1 MKKLFCV
8 FLSAFLSLLF
18 TLCVQAAEVTVYL
31 NGSQMD
37 FGRAEPE
44 IKNSRV
50 MLPFRDIAEAM
61 GAEVTW
67 DKETKQMCLLKNG
80 RTVVH
85 TLNQN
90 YIYVNG
96 EAKAYDTSSD
106 EVNGRTRMPVVM
118 LAESLGAKVSWD
130 AETKSVYVST
140 TDSAKVITTMFD
152 SNVVIDGETV
162 TASVITTDATERIKL
177 VDTLTGNVINESYSS
192 ADYGDGKKVFT
203 ISYTPSLTNASEN
216 TPVSIYAGDSTGYN
230 EDAGTYYTGSI
241 LSILDTNPK
250 IRSIVTSENSV
261 DKNDYVTMKIY
272 TNTAADR
279 VRVESEFQSTRDQL
293 TNFTEYG
300 NERVFEYK
308 VKMTQKGDFAF
319 FIYPGSG
326 EGYEPTYETVR
337 IGVASSSTRK
347 DKEDEAT
354 LTIRSVN
361 VTTDNIAI
369 GEMATVLVTTSSDIS
384 YVELYNSAD
393 ARLDKVSHAKSKN
406 DTDNKYTWELSF
418 RVDEWGSAKYTVK
431 AYNSSDESTKD
442 TFYLTGEKYDDAELA
457 ILSVTQKDNDA
468 SVGETVKFSVKTT
481 GAATMLEV
489 YDVSGNIIETLHQQE
504 ASTSSKTWN
513 FSVMVESETKRT
525 FHVYAYDENKNS
537 VNKKF
542 IVDVDGS
549 AEDPQIIEIDLEDS
563 TVYEGDDIE
572 VTIYTNDSV
581 SKIRVEDSYGT
592 RVATS
597 SRHDRIEDEEF
608 VWEIKFEAKDEGKMK
623 YTVYARNQNDVSDTD
638 TFSVRINTR

>member
-1 MKKLFCV
+1 MKKILYILLITV
-8 FLSAFLSLLF
+8 FSLLF
-18 TLCVQAAEVTVYL
+18 TLCAQAAEVTVYL
-31 NGSQMD
+31 NGSPVD
-37 FGRAEPE
+37 FGRAAPE

-85 TLNQN
+85 TLNEN

-118 LAESLGAKVSWD
+118 LAESLGASVSWD
-130 AETKSVYVST
+130 SETKSVYVST
-140 TDSAKVITTMFD
+140 TDSAKVITTMFS

-162 TASVITTDATERIKL
+162 TASVITTDAAERIKL

-192 ADYGDGKKVFT
+192 ADYGDGKKIFT

-216 TPVSIYAGDSTGYN
+216 TPISIYAGDSTGYN
-230 EDAGTYYTGSI
+230 EDNGAYYTGSI

-250 IRSIVTSENSV
+250 IRSVVTSENSV

-272 TNTAADR
+272 TNTSTDR
-279 VRVESEFQSTRDQL
+279 IRVESDFQSTRDQL

-319 FIYPGSG
+319 YIYPGSG
-326 EGYEPTYETVR
+326 EGYEPTYETIR
-337 IGVASSSTRK
+337 IGVDSSSTKK

-354 LTIRSVN
+354 LKIRSVN

-393 ARLDKVSHAKSKN
+393 SRLDKVSHAKSKN
-406 DTDNKYTWELSF
+406 DNDNKYTWELSF

-431 AYNSSDESTKD
+431 AYNSSSESTKES
-442 TFYLTGEKYDDAELA
+442 FYLTGEKYDDAELA

-468 SVGETVKFSVKTT
+468 SVGETVKFTVKTT

-489 YDVSGNIIETLHQQE
+489 YDISGNVIETLHQQE
-504 ASTSSKTWN
+504 ESSSSKTWN
-513 FSVMVESETKRT
+513 FSVRVESETKRT
-525 FHVYAYDENKNS
+525 FHVYAYDSNKNS

-581 SKIRVEDSYGT
+581 TKIRVEDSYGT

-597 SRHDRIEDEEF
+597 SRHDRVEDEEY

-623 YTVYARNQNDVSDTD
+623 YTVYARNQNDASDTD
-638 TFSVRINTR
+638 TFSVRINER